1 MDGSSSSATIALA
14 KWGFSAAAKA
24 LVVALSRMKGVVT
37 HDVRMVEGFD
47 RVYHIAD
54 GRIQN

>member
-1 MDGSSSSATIALA
+1 
-14 KWGFSAAAKA
+14 
-24 LVVALSRMKGVVT
+24 VVT

-54 GRIQN
+54 GRIHN